1 MKPVLNSDQIWDMI
15 LNSPPFVIAEAGKN
29 FIMTVGERSVED
41 YLRNAKLLVDEA
53 VAAGAHAIKFQTH
66 TVEDEQ
72 LNLAIESPHFKGGDR
87 YKWVTRN
94 TLATPVEEFWKPLKQ
109 YCDQKG
115 IIFFST
121 PMTRESAKKLA
132 QLDVQLWKVGSADIL
147 DFVLLDYLRNTGKP
161 ILISSGMSTLDEV
174 KRAVNFIKEKND
186 RVLVF
191 HCVSRYPC
199 PPESLRLGTINYL
212 RQEFPGTPIGF
223 SDHSIGQDGIMAD
236 LIATGLGVNAIEKH
250 FSIGRDIYG
259 ADHKVS
265 MTPDELEQLMKGI
278 ERMKTDAAYKTEI
291 MSSEWAQKAQEV
303 VVKELQNEESAFPG
317 IFRKSL
323 MAARDIKAG
332 EVVTKEMLYAMR
344 PYMFA
349 GGLPTSH
356 EYVLMLGKTITKD
369 LKKYDPITTASFE

>member
-15 LNSPPFVIAEAGKN
+15 LNNPPFVIAEAGKN

-53 VAAGAHAIKFQTH
+53 VIAGAHAIKFQTH
-66 TVEDEQ
+66 TIEDE
-72 LNLAIESPHFKGGDR
+72 LLKISFDSPHFKGGDR
-87 YKWVTRN
+87 FKWVTRN

-132 QLDVQLWKVGSADIL
+132 QVDVQLWKVGSADIL

-186 RVLVF
+186 RVMLY

-199 PPESLRLGTINYL
+199 PPESLRLGTINFL

-223 SDHSIGQDGIMAD
+223 SDHSIGQEGIMAD
-236 LIATGLGVNAIEKH
+236 LIATGLGVNSIEKH

-278 ERMKTDAAYKTEI
+278 ERMKNDPAYKAEI
-291 MSSEWAQKAQEV
+291 MSSEWAKKAQEV
-303 VVKELQNEESAFPG
+303 EVKELQPEEAVFPP

-344 PYMFA
+344 PYIFA
-349 GGLPTSH
+349 GGMPTSH
-356 EYVLMLGKTITKD
+356 EYVLVLGKTITKD
-369 LKKYDPITTASFE
+369 LKKYDPITTACFS